1 MTVARVMAGQGAAGA
16 LAALAARLAA
26 LVGWRRC
33 GLAAL
38 LGVLA
43 TAALP
48 PVDATPLIVPAFTG
62 LIWLYDGVEGRRAA
76 FVLGWWFGFGFFL
89 TGLYWIGIAMLV
101 DAAQFGWMIPFAT
114 AGLSAGL
121 AVFPGLALW
130 LLRLSRAAGLGR
142 IFALAFTWTALEWLR
157 GHVLTGFPWNLIGH
171 TWTLADAPIQFAALV
186 GSYGLSLVTVL
197 IAALPATLGGPGAVL
212 RKWLPLGLAAALV
225 VALWGGGAL
234 RLAAAREAMVPG
246 VKLRLVQADIAERL
260 KWQPEQLE
268 GNLLAHIHLSEGA
281 DAEQVTDLVWP
292 EAAVPYF
299 LAEQPGLRAMLA
311 RIIPKGGL
319 LLAGTL
325 RSAPVEGATAPNGG
339 AYRYYNSLEAVD
351 DTGQI
356 AGSYDKVHLVP
367 FGEYVPLRGILP
379 VEKLVPGRGDFSPGP
394 GPRTLDL
401 PGLPPVSSLICYEA
415 IFPGEVSDPA
425 HPPQWLLNVT
435 NDAWFGVSSGPY
447 QHFESARLRAVEEG
461 VPLVRAANTGISGV
475 IDPYG
480 RVIARLGLGKRGVVD
495 APLPAAIPGG
505 TPFAHNGS
513 AGLAFLFMLMAAL
526 AWRLS
531 RLSRPRA
538 MR

>member
-1 MTVARVMAGQGAAGA
+1 MTVARVMAAEGTAGA
-16 LAALAARLAA
+16 LAAIAARLAG
-26 LVGWRRC
+26 LSGWRRW

-48 PVDATPLIVPAFTG
+48 PADATPLIVPAFTG
-62 LIWLYDGVEGRRAA
+62 LVWLYDGVEGRRTA
-76 FVLGWWFGFGFFL
+76 FLLGWWFGFGFFL
-89 TGLYWIGIAMLV
+89 VGLYWIGIAMLV
-101 DAAQFGWMIPFAT
+101 DAARFGWMIPFAT

-130 LLRLSRAAGLGR
+130 LLRLSRAAALGR
-142 IFALAFTWTALEWLR
+142 IFALAVSWTALEGLR
-157 GHVLTGFPWNLIGH
+157 GHVLTGFPWNLIGY

-197 IAALPATLGGPGAVL
+197 IAALPAALGGPGAAR

-225 VALWGGGAL
+225 AALWGGGAL

-246 VKLRLVQADIAERL
+246 VKLRLVQADIAESL
-260 KWQPEQLE
+260 KWQPKQLE
-268 GNLLAHIHLSEGA
+268 ENLNTHIRLSEGG
-281 DAEQVTDLVWP
+281 DAAHVTDIVWP
-292 EAAVPYF
+292 EAAEPYF
-299 LAEQPGLRAMLA
+299 LAEEPGLRAALA
-311 RIIPKGGL
+311 RVAPKGGL
-319 LLAGTL
+319 LLTGTL
-325 RSAPVEGATAPNGG
+325 RRAPMEGAATPDGV
-339 AYRYYNSLEAVD
+339 AYRYYNSLEALDGAGRIV
-351 DTGQI
+351 
-356 AGSYDKVHLVP
+356 GSYDKFHLVP

-379 VEKLVPGRGDFSPGP
+379 VERLAPGRGDFSAGP

-401 PGLPPVSSLICYEA
+401 PGLPPVSPLICYEA
-415 IFPGEVSDPA
+415 IFPGAVTDPA

-435 NDAWFGVSSGPY
+435 NDAWFGASSGPY

-461 VPLVRAANTGISGV
+461 IPLVRAANTGISGV
-475 IDPYG
+475 VDPYG

-505 TPFAHNGS
+505 TPFAHGGQM
-513 AGLAFLFMLMAAL
+513 GLALLFVLAAAL

-531 RLSRPRA
+531 HIP
-538 MR
+538 